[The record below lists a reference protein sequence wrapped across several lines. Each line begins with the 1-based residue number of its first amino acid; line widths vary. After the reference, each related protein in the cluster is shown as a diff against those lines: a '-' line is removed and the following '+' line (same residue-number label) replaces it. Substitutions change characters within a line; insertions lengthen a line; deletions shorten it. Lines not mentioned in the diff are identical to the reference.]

1 MSWIPRLIVGF
12 VSIYLLTAFGSW
24 FLLSFLQWRTESS
37 NRSYDNLRTQK
48 QVLFTLLD
56 RHNRLW
62 PSEPRIG
69 RFAVPDKQAIHS
81 LDALRDALG
90 TASNLAEL
98 NDDGQPI
105 VLSPIDAT
113 LLRGP
118 RALVDVLRSQR
129 TLNENWGCIEAAQA
143 AAETLRTSEQALLHI
158 PEQLRNELNDLRAEI
173 RRLGVLTEEMQAEG
187 IQGLEETSAKL
198 DALQD
203 SIEKA
208 LDKLANKNLT
218 PELSQDVDITIADTR
233 QALVQVDKAVS
244 EASEA
249 QQKARGTARRVQ
261 SSYTLAVERWAT
273 LKERG
278 ATDSDIDRQL
288 HDLKPQIDELA
299 QTGQVT
305 LSVLRTQ
312 TAEAIGLDSRID
324 SLMTQLD
331 GYGHLMRASQS
342 TIDNLVPEIE
352 ALDALRVSAQA
363 QNGLVA
369 TKTTE
374 TVQQAREL
382 YKQAVELRLRGTRE
396 ALEEALK
403 VGNQSQQ
410 LIDEANRGLQVD
422 VTRIKRARQALEQ
435 LSEESYSTSRERLE
449 TLAGELQNYPQY
461 WSQVAGEAREAMLKL
476 DTARKLVGNIPD
488 EEQTG
493 LRFTQEELDEA
504 LTTLEQ
510 AVASKDQGDAI
521 ISELAETATT
531 VKKQERELSTALV
544 KLDQDTIPTL
554 RQAADTMLPELRQR
568 FDLFVANYESEAQSY
583 RDTGQIQFEQALTEW
598 LPAVKEQAQALLHD
612 HQDSVKRYRQAQRE
626 AIRRIDKLWAKLQ
639 RLEPGKTPD
648 PEEDLGQ
655 LEMDLSIWRTAVDSN
670 EDSPREL
677 RELVSIQAEA
687 LYRRL
692 ERAVDQ
698 IEQDRKTLDTLS
710 REYLSLKSAIE
721 AHQETIVSLTAES
734 AWHLQEA
741 DDTLARD
748 TWGDAQQLESQSAG
762 ASTLTEARE
771 YLQRANSAARRAEQS
786 FATVVQH
793 LQSALRRLNTE
804 RLALEKM
811 MAHAHR
817 QEATARTEQRLDEAA
832 RIQALI
838 NSAQRSMDT
847 ALGTPFSEDAL
858 RHLRSGRQALDKL

>member
-1 MSWIPRLIVGF
+1 
-12 VSIYLLTAFGSW
+12 LLVAFGSW

-62 PSEPRIG
+62 PAEPRTG
-69 RFAVPDKQAIHS
+69 RYATPDKQAIQA
-81 LDALRDALG
+81 LDELRNALG
-90 TASNLAEL
+90 TASNLAEQ
-98 NDDGQPI
+98 NDDGLP
-105 VLSPIDAT
+105 LLLGPIDAA

-118 RALVDVLRSQR
+118 QALVQILRVQR
-129 TLNENWGCIEAAQA
+129 TLGENWACIEEAQA

-158 PEQLRNELNDLRAEI
+158 PEQIRNEFNDLRAEI
-173 RRLGVLTEEMQAEG
+173 RRLSVLTEEMQSEG
-187 IQGLEETSAKL
+187 IQGLEETSGKL
-198 DALQD
+198 EALQD
-203 SIEKA
+203 KAEKA
-208 LDKLANKNLT
+208 LDKLANSNLT
-218 PELSQDVDITIADTR
+218 PELSQGLDATLTELR
-233 QALVQVDKAVS
+233 QDLVQIDQVVS

-249 QQKARGTARRVQ
+249 RQKARGTARRVQ
-261 SSYTLAVERWAT
+261 SSYTLATERWAT

-278 ATDSDIDRQL
+278 ASDDDIDRQL
-288 HDLKPQIDELA
+288 SELKPQIDELA
-299 QTGQVT
+299 QTGEVT

-331 GYGHLMRASQS
+331 GYGHLMRASQT

-363 QNGLVA
+363 QDGLVP

-374 TVQQAREL
+374 TIQQAREL
-382 YKQAVELRLRGTRE
+382 YKQAVELRLQGTRDT
-396 ALEEALK
+396 LEEALK
-403 VGNQSQQ
+403 LGNQSQQ
-410 LIDEANRGLQVD
+410 LIDEANRNLQAD
-422 VTRIKRARQALEQ
+422 VARVKRAHQALEL
-435 LSEESYSTSRERLE
+435 LSEENYTASRERLE
-449 TLAGELQNYPQY
+449 DLAGDLQNYPQY
-461 WSQVAGEAREAMLKL
+461 WSEIAGEAREAMQKL

-488 EEQTG
+488 EEQMG

-504 LTTLEQ
+504 LTSLEQ
-510 AVASKDQGDAI
+510 AVTSKNEGDTI
-521 ISELAETATT
+521 IAQLAETTATI
-531 VKKQERELSTALV
+531 KKQEHELSTALV
-544 KLDQDTIPTL
+544 KLDQDTVPAL
-554 RQAADTMLPELRQR
+554 KQAADNMLPELRQR

-583 RDTGQIQFEQALTEW
+583 RDTGQIHFEKALTEW
-598 LPAVKEQAQALLHD
+598 LPNVKEQANTLLRE
-612 HQDSVKRYRQAQRE
+612 HQDSVKRYRQAQRD
-626 AIRRIDKLWAKLQ
+626 AIRRIDRLWSKLQ
-639 RLEPGKTPD
+639 KLEPGKTPD

-670 EDSPREL
+670 EASPREL

-687 LYRRL
+687 LCRRL
-692 ERAVDQ
+692 ERAIEQ
-698 IEQDRKTLDTLS
+698 IEQDRKTLDALS
-710 REYLSLKSAIE
+710 REYLGLQSAIE
-721 AHQETIVSLTAES
+721 AHQNTISSLSAES
-734 AWHLQEA
+734 PWHLQEA
-741 DDTLARD
+741 DDSLARD
-748 TWGDAQQLESQSAG
+748 TWADAQALESQSAG

-793 LQSALRRLNTE
+793 LQGALRRLNTE
-804 RLALEKM
+804 RQALEKM
-811 MAHAHR
+811 MAHARR

-832 RIQALI
+832 RISALI
-838 NSAQRSMDT
+838 NSAQRSIDT